1 MVEPMWP
8 EASFQQLI
16 KLAFRDRVE
25 FGPVQGDPGYVAAGS
40 GETGYHAEAQWV
52 PGCCHHDGDC
62 CSGPLKRQWP
72 VASLR

>member
-1 MVEPMWP
+1 MVDPMWP

-25 FGPVQGDPGYVAAGS
+25 FDPVQGDPGYVAAVS
-40 GETGYHAEAQWV
+40 GETGHRAEAHCV
-52 PGCCHHDGDC
+52 P
-62 CSGPLKRQWP
+62 SRWRLLWWPASRQGP